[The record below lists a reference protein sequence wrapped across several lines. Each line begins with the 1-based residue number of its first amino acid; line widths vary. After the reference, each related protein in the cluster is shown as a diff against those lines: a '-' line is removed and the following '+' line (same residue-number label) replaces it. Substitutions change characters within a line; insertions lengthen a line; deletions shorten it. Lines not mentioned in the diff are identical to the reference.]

1 VVSDLLGISG
11 CRIIEALIRGEDSP
25 EILSGKVRERLRKK
39 EKLNGRFGGAA
50 TIAAV
55 WRRRKLINDSHSG
68 GKALNPRG
76 LGTESPTIKRSVFR
90 TRTPRRMERLDGRW
104 TGRF

>member
-1 VVSDLLGISG
+1 MAEWLKILIGALAASGITSNPASWGHQKSG
-11 CRIIEALIRGEDSP
+11 Q
-25 EILSGKVRERLRKK
+25 
-39 EKLNGRFGGAA
+39 LNGRFGGAA

-76 LGTESPTIKRSVFR
+76 LGTESPTIKRFVFR